1 MQYTYI
7 YKIETHKII
16 KGMKSLSTATINYGI
31 RLLIVFTM
39 VTSCANSQ
47 KTEKEVK
54 KEHKHTNALI
64 NESSPYLLQHA
75 HNPVNWMPWGDDAF
89 AKAKKEDKLVL
100 ISIGYS
106 SCHWCHVMEHESFE
120 NETVAKMMNDYFVC
134 IKVDREERP
143 DVDQIYMTA
152 VQLMTGSGGWPLNCF
167 TLPDGRPVYGGTYF
181 PKEQWTNILQNLYST
196 YTQDKQKML
205 DYAENLTTGIK
216 QTELIESPA
225 PPSKFTIE
233 KLDEL
238 AEIWKSKFDNKEG
251 GMNRAPKFPIPNNYD
266 YLMQYGHYKN
276 DKTILNQVDLTLTKM
291 AHGGIY
297 DQVGGGF
304 SRYSTDT
311 KWKAPHFEKM
321 MYDNAQMVSLYS
333 KAYQRT
339 QNPLYKNIV
348 YETLE
353 WVKREMTTKEG
364 AFYSALDADSEGE
377 EGKFYVW
384 SKTELKEA
392 LTEAEYI
399 VLKDYYEINPKGLW
413 EGHYILLR
421 DADKVYAEEIYEKM
435 KPINAKLLEKRS
447 KRIRPGLDDK
457 SLTAWN
463 AMMLKGYC
471 DAYSIFN
478 DATFLEAALKN
489 AKWLLKKQTKKD
501 GSLFHTYKNGTSK
514 IDGLLDDYAFTISA
528 YLALYEVTFDEKWL
542 TKAKQLTD
550 YSITHFEDEKSGMFY
565 FTSNSSGNLIAR
577 KMEINDNVIA
587 ASNSQMAN
595 VLFKLGTVLN
605 NKSYITKSKQMLSNV
620 YESMHTYPSGYSN
633 WSILAL
639 NLTNTFYEIAITG
652 NDWKDKLSEL
662 NTHYIPNKLMMGGLK
677 SDLELLDGK
686 FLDETTIFVCQ
697 HGSCQM
703 PTHKISEAVLQMK

>member
-1 MQYTYI
+1 
-7 YKIETHKII
+7 
-16 KGMKSLSTATINYGI
+16 MKLLSTATIYYGI
-31 RLLIVFTM
+31 RLLLLFTL

-47 KTEKEVK
+47 KTDNEIK

-75 HNPVNWMPWGDDAF
+75 HNPVDWMPWGDEAF
-89 AKAKKEDKLVL
+89 EKAKEENKLVL

-167 TLPDGRPVYGGTYF
+167 TLPDGRPVFGGTYY
-181 PKEQWTNILQNLYST
+181 PQDQWTNILENLYTT
-196 YTQDKQKML
+196 YTQDTQKML
-205 DYAENLTTGIK
+205 DYAENLTLGIK
-216 QTELIESPA
+216 QSELIESPA
-225 PPSKFTIE
+225 PPSKFTIK

-238 AEIWKSKFDNKEG
+238 ADIWKSKFDTKEG

-266 YLMQYGHYKN
+266 YLMQYGHHKN
-276 DKTILNQVDLTLTKM
+276 DKEILNQVDLTLTKM

-304 SRYSTDT
+304 SRYSTDV

-339 QNPLYKNIV
+339 QNPLYKNV
-348 YETLE
+348 VFETLE

-384 SKTELKEA
+384 SKAELKEI
-392 LTEAEYI
+392 LTEEEYLF
-399 VLKDYYEINPKGLW
+399 LKDYYEINPQGLW

-421 DADKVYAEEIYEKM
+421 DADKVYSEEIYAKI
-435 KPINAKLLEKRS
+435 KPINLKLLSKRS
-447 KRIRPGLDDK
+447 ERIRPGLDDK
-457 SLTAWN
+457 ALTAWN

-471 DAYSIFN
+471 DAYAIFKE
-478 DATFLEAALKN
+478 DMFLQAALKN

-501 GSLFHTYKNGTSK
+501 GSLYHTFKNGESK
-514 IDGLLDDYAFTISA
+514 IDGFLDDYAFTISA
-528 YLALYEVTFDEKWL
+528 YLALYEVTFDETWL
-542 TKAKQLTD
+542 TEAKKLTD
-550 YSITHFEDEKSGMFY
+550 YSITHFEDQKSGMFY
-565 FTSNSSGNLIAR
+565 FTSNSSGSLIAR
-577 KMEINDNVIA
+577 KMEINDNVIP
-587 ASNSQMAN
+587 ASNSQIAR
-595 VLFKLGTVLN
+595 VLFKLGTILN
-605 NKSYITKSKQMLSNV
+605 NKSYIDKSKQMLSNV
-620 YESMHTYPSGYSN
+620 YEDMHTYPSGYSN

-639 NLTNTFYEIAITG
+639 NLTNTFYEVAITG
-652 NDWKDKLSEL
+652 DDWSTKLNEL
-662 NTHYIPNKLMMGGLK
+662 NTYYIPNKLIMGGTK
-677 SDLELLDGK
+677 SNLELLNGK
-686 FLDETTIFVCQ
+686 FLSETTIFVCQ

-703 PTHKISEAVLQMK
+703 PTNEISKAVEQMN

>member
-1 MQYTYI
+1 
-7 YKIETHKII
+7 
-16 KGMKSLSTATINYGI
+16 MKLLSTATINYGI

-39 VTSCANSQ
+39 ITSCANSQ
-47 KTEKEVK
+47 KTEKEVT
-54 KEHKHTNALI
+54 KEHKHTNSLI

-75 HNPVNWMPWGDDAF
+75 HNPVNWMPWGDEAF
-89 AKAKKEDKLVL
+89 EKAKKENKLVL

-167 TLPDGRPVYGGTYF
+167 TLPDGGPVYGGTYF
-181 PKEQWTNILQNLYST
+181 PKDQWTTILENLYTT

-216 QTELIESPA
+216 QSELIESPA
-225 PPSKFTIE
+225 PASKFTLK

-238 AEIWKSKFDNKEG
+238 AGIWKSNFDTKDG

-276 DKTILNQVDLTLTKM
+276 DNAILSQVDLTLTKM
-291 AHGGIY
+291 ANGGIY

-304 SRYSTDT
+304 ARYSTDT

-339 QNPLYKNIV
+339 NNPLYKNIV

-353 WVKREMTTKEG
+353 WVKREMTTKDG

-384 SKTELKEA
+384 SKAELKEI
-392 LTEAEYI
+392 LTEEEYLTI
-399 VLKDYYEINPKGLW
+399 KDYYEINPKGLW
-413 EGHYILLR
+413 EGNYILLR
-421 DADKVYAEEIYEKM
+421 DADKVYSETVYTKM
-435 KPINAKLLEKRS
+435 KPINAKLLAKRAE
-447 KRIRPGLDDK
+447 RVRPGLDDK

-471 DAYSIFN
+471 DAYAIFN
-478 DATFLEAALKN
+478 DDTFLKAALKN

-501 GSLFHTYKNGTSK
+501 GSLFHTFKNGESK
-514 IDGLLDDYAFTISA
+514 IDGFLDDYAFTITA

-542 TKAKQLTD
+542 TEAKKLTD
-550 YSITHFEDEKSGMFY
+550 YSIAHFEDKKSGMFY
-565 FTSNSSGNLIAR
+565 FTSNSSGTLIAR
-577 KMEINDNVIA
+577 KMEINDNVIP
-587 ASNSQMAN
+587 ASNSQIAR
-595 VLFKLGTVLN
+595 VLFKLGTILN
-605 NKSYITKSKQMLSNV
+605 NKSYIDKSKQMLSNV
-620 YESMHTYPSGYSN
+620 YKNMHTYPSGYSN

-639 NLTNTFYEIAITG
+639 NLTNTYYEVAITG
-652 NDWKDKLSEL
+652 NNWANKLNEL
-662 NTHYIPNKLMMGGLK
+662 NTHYIPNKLIMGGLK
-677 SDLELLDGK
+677 SDLELLKGK

-703 PTHKISEAVLQMK
+703 PTNEISKAVTQMK

>member
-1 MQYTYI
+1 
-7 YKIETHKII
+7 
-16 KGMKSLSTATINYGI
+16 MKLLSTATIKNGI
-31 RLLIVFTM
+31 RLLIIFTM
-39 VTSCANSQ
+39 ITSCANSQ
-47 KTEKEVK
+47 NTEKEVT
-54 KEHKHTNALI
+54 KEHKHTNSLI
-64 NESSPYLLQHA
+64 KESSPYLLQHA
-75 HNPVNWMPWGDDAF
+75 HNPVNWMPWGDEAF
-89 AKAKKEDKLVL
+89 EKAKKENKLVL

-167 TLPDGRPVYGGTYF
+167 TLPDGKPVFGGTYF
-181 PKEQWTNILQNLYST
+181 PKDQWTKILDNLHST
-196 YTQDKQKML
+196 YTQDMQKMI

-216 QTELIESPA
+216 QSELIESPA
-225 PPSKFTIE
+225 PPSKFTLK

-238 AEIWKSKFDNKEG
+238 SEIWKSKFDTKDG
-251 GMNRAPKFPIPNNYD
+251 GMNRTPKFPIPNNYD

-276 DKTILNQVDLTLTKM
+276 DSAILNQVDLTLTQM

-304 SRYSTDT
+304 ARYSTDK

-339 QNPLYKNIV
+339 KNPLYKNIV
-348 YETLE
+348 FETLE
-353 WVKREMTTKEG
+353 WVKREMTTKDG

-384 SKTELKEA
+384 SKSELKEA
-392 LTEAEYI
+392 LSESEYLT
-399 VLKDYYEINPKGLW
+399 LKTYYEINPKGLW

-421 DADKVYAEEIYEKM
+421 AADKVYSEAIYAKI
-435 KPINAKLLEKRS
+435 KPINTKLLAKRS
-447 KRIRPGLDDK
+447 ERIRPGLDDK

-471 DAYSIFN
+471 DAYAIFN
-478 DATFLEAALKN
+478 DDTFLKAALKN

-501 GSLFHTYKNGTSK
+501 GSLFHTFKNGESK
-514 IDGLLDDYAFTISA
+514 IDGFLDDYAFTITA

-542 TKAKQLTD
+542 AEAKKLTA
-550 YSITHFEDEKSGMFY
+550 YSIVHFEDKKSGMFY
-565 FTSNSSGNLIAR
+565 FTSNSSDTLIAR
-577 KMEINDNVIA
+577 KMEINDNVIP
-587 ASNSQMAN
+587 ASNSQIAR
-595 VLFKLGTVLN
+595 VLFKLGTILN
-605 NKSYITKSKQMLSNV
+605 NKSYIGRSKQMLFNV
-620 YESMHTYPSGYSN
+620 YEDMHTYPSGYSN

-639 NLTNTFYEIAITG
+639 NLTNTYYEVAITG
-652 NDWKDKLSEL
+652 SNWAYKLHEL
-662 NTHYIPNKLMMGGLK
+662 NTHYIPNKLIMGGVK
-677 SDLELLDGK
+677 SDLELLKGK
-686 FLDETTIFVCQ
+686 FLVETTIFVCQ
-697 HGSCQM
+697 NGSCQT
-703 PTHKISEAVLQMK
+703 PTNKINKAVTQMK

>member
-1 MQYTYI
+1 
-7 YKIETHKII
+7 
-16 KGMKSLSTATINYGI
+16 MKLLSAATIDYGI
-31 RLLIVFTM
+31 RLLILFTM
-39 VTSCANSQ
+39 ITSCANSQ
-47 KTEKEVK
+47 KTEKGIKTEY
-54 KEHKHTNALI
+54 KHTNTLI

-75 HNPVNWMPWGDDAF
+75 HNPVDWMPWGDEAF
-89 AKAKKEDKLVL
+89 EKAKKENKLVL

-134 IKVDREERP
+134 VKVDREERP

-167 TLPDGRPVYGGTYF
+167 TLPDGRPVFGGTYF
-181 PKEQWTNILQNLYST
+181 PKDQWTTILENLYTT
-196 YTQDKQKML
+196 YTQDTQKML

-216 QTELIESPA
+216 QSELIESPV
-225 PPSKFTIE
+225 PVSKFTMK

-238 AEIWKSKFDNKEG
+238 AEIWKSDFDTKEG
-251 GMNRAPKFPIPNNYD
+251 GRNRAPKFPLPNNYD

-276 DKTILNQVDLTLTKM
+276 DDAILNQVDLTLTKM
-291 AHGGIY
+291 ANGGIY

-304 SRYSTDT
+304 ARYSTDT

-333 KAYQRT
+333 KAFQRT
-339 QNPLYKNIV
+339 QNPLYKDIV

-384 SKTELKEA
+384 SKTELKEV
-392 LTEAEYI
+392 LTEEEYLT
-399 VLKDYYEINPKGLW
+399 LKDYYEINPKGLW

-421 DADKVYAEEIYEKM
+421 DSDKAYSEEIYAKM
-435 KPINAKLLEKRS
+435 NPINTKLLARRTERV
-447 KRIRPGLDDK
+447 RPGLDDK

-471 DAYSIFN
+471 DAYAIFN
-478 DATFLEAALKN
+478 DETFLKAALKN
-489 AKWLLKKQTKKD
+489 AKWLIKKQTKKD
-501 GSLFHTYKNGTSK
+501 GSLFHTFKNGASK
-514 IDGLLDDYAFTISA
+514 IDGFLDDYAFTISA

-542 TKAKQLTD
+542 TESQKLID
-550 YSITHFEDEKSGMFY
+550 YAITHFEDEKSGMFY

-577 KMEINDNVIA
+577 KMEINDNVIP
-587 ASNSQMAN
+587 ASNSQMAR
-595 VLFKLGTVLN
+595 VLFKFGTIVN
-605 NKSYITKSKQMLSNV
+605 NKSYIEKSKQMLANV
-620 YESMHTYPSGYSN
+620 YEDMHTYPSGYSN

-639 NLTNTFYEIAITG
+639 NLTNTYYEVAITG
-652 NDWKDKLSEL
+652 ENWKNKLQQL
-662 NTHYIPNKLMMGGLK
+662 NTHYIPNKLIMGGTK
-677 SDLELLDGK
+677 SDLELLKGK
-686 FLDETTIFVCQ
+686 FLGETTIFVCQ

-703 PTHKISEAVLQMK
+703 PTNEISQAIIQMK

>member
-1 MQYTYI
+1 
-7 YKIETHKII
+7 
-16 KGMKSLSTATINYGI
+16 MKLLSTATINYGI
-31 RLLIVFTM
+31 RLLIVFNM
-39 VTSCANSQ
+39 ITSCANSQ
-47 KTEKEVK
+47 KTEPEVK
-54 KEHKHTNALI
+54 KEHKHTNSLI

-75 HNPVNWMPWGDDAF
+75 HNPVNWMPWGDEAF
-89 AKAKKEDKLVL
+89 DKAKTENKIVL

-167 TLPDGRPVYGGTYF
+167 TLPDGRPVFGGTYF
-181 PKEQWTNILQNLYST
+181 PKDQWKDLLENLYTT
-196 YTQDKQKML
+196 YTQDEQKMI
-205 DYAENLTTGIK
+205 DYAENLTAGIK

-225 PPSKFTIE
+225 PPSKFTTK

-238 AEIWKSKFDNKEG
+238 AEIWINKFDIEEG
-251 GMNRAPKFPIPNNYD
+251 GMYGAPKFPIPNNYD
-266 YLMQYGHYKN
+266 YLMQYGQS
-276 DKTILNQVDLTLTKM
+276 KTDTAILKQVDLTLTKM

-304 SRYSTDT
+304 ARYSTDT

-321 MYDNAQMVSLYS
+321 MYDNAQLVSLYS
-333 KAYQRT
+333 KAFQRT
-339 QNPLYKNIV
+339 LNPLYKNIV

-353 WVKREMTTKEG
+353 WVRREMTTKEG

-384 SKTELKEA
+384 SKSELKEV
-392 LTEAEYI
+392 LTEPEYLI
-399 VLKDYYEINPKGLW
+399 LKDFYEINPKGLW

-421 DADKVYAEEIYEKM
+421 DADKLYSETTYTKM
-435 KPINAKLLEKRS
+435 KSINAKLLAKRS
-447 KRIRPGLDDK
+447 ERIRPGLDDK
-457 SLTAWN
+457 ALTAWN

-478 DATFLEAALKN
+478 DDQFLAAALKN

-501 GSLFHTYKNGTSK
+501 GSLFHTFKNGESK
-514 IDGLLDDYAFTISA
+514 IDGFLDDYAFTISA

-542 TKAKQLTD
+542 SEAKKLTD
-550 YSITHFEDEKSGMFY
+550 YSITHFEDENSGMFY
-565 FTSNSSGNLIAR
+565 FTSNSSGTLIAR
-577 KMEINDNVIA
+577 KMEINDNVIP
-587 ASNSQMAN
+587 ASNSQMAR
-595 VLFKLGTVLN
+595 VLFKLGTIIN
-605 NKSYITKSKQMLSNV
+605 DKSYISKSKQMLSNV
-620 YESMHTYPSGYSN
+620 YEDMHTYPSGYSN

-639 NLTNTFYEIAITG
+639 NFTNTYYEVAITG
-652 NDWKDKLSEL
+652 KDWKNKLHEL
-662 NTHYIPNKLMMGGLK
+662 NTHYIPNKLIMGGVK

-686 FLDETTIFVCQ
+686 FLEETTIFVCQ

-703 PTHKISEAVLQMK
+703 PTNEINKAVLQMK